1 MIAHLKFICLE
12 HLKAREYYSLSL
24 EAIERQ
30 VSIETLKS
38 GEGKGG
44 GGKGTGKLSYKND
57 GLFFG
62 LNPVVLCRVKGV

>member
-24 EAIERQ
+24 KAIERQ

-38 GEGKGG
+38 GEGGG
-44 GGKGTGKLSYKND
+44 GGGRGQGNFRIKMTGSSL
-57 GLFFG
+57 G
-62 LNPVVLCRVKGV
+62 

>member
-24 EAIERQ
+24 KAIERQ

-38 GEGKGG
+38 GEGGG
-44 GGKGTGKLSYKND
+44 GEGTGKLSYKND

>member
-38 GEGKGG
+38 GEGGG
-44 GGKGTGKLSYKND
+44 GRGQGNFRIKMTGSSL
-57 GLFFG
+57 G
-62 LNPVVLCRVKGV
+62 